1 MNSSSPPLVSVCI
14 AHFNG
19 IELIDACLA
28 SVRRQDCDFEVE
40 IIVHDDASTD
50 GSAVHIRTKYPD
62 VCLIESAENVGF
74 CIANNRMAAAASGE
88 FLLLLNNDAELFPDA
103 LRLLH
108 CEARGLQ
115 RPAILSLPQFD
126 FDTGKL
132 IDRGCLLDPFFN
144 PVPNLNAEREDVA
157 MVIGACLWIPKHLWN
172 ELGGFP
178 EWFGSIAEDLYLCRA
193 ACLAGYPV
201 RVLLV
206 SGYRHRVGQSFGG
219 GKVSERGGLV
229 TTLRRRAL
237 TERNKTYAL
246 IVTAPAIFLMPILPL
261 HLTLLHLEGLVLA
274 LLKRDSNLFMLIYAP
289 LLPALWRERGR
300 LAKQRRA
307 LQLRRRTTVGQFI
320 EPIRWIP
327 YKLSMLLRHG
337 LPDVNR
343 D

>member
-1 MNSSSPPLVSVCI
+1 MNSSSPPVVSVCI

-88 FLLLLNNDAELFPDA
+88 FMLLLNNDAELLPDA

-108 CEARGLQ
+108 REARGLQ

-126 FDTGKL
+126 LDTDAL

-144 PVPNLNAEREDVA
+144 PVPNLDAARADVA
-157 MVIGACLWIPKHLWN
+157 MVIGACLWIPKSLWD

-178 EWFGSIAEDLYLCRA
+178 DWFGSIGEDLHLCCQAR
-193 ACLAGYPV
+193 LAGYPV
-201 RVLLV
+201 RVLPV
-206 SGYRHRVGQSFGG
+206 SGFRHRYGASFGG
-219 GKVSERGGLV
+219 GKVRDEGLI
-229 TTLRRRAL
+229 TTRKRRAFS
-237 TERNKTYAL
+237 ERNKTRAM
-246 IVTAPAIFLMPILPL
+246 IMCQP
-261 HLTLLHLEGLVLA
+261 
-274 LLKRDSNLFMLIYAP
+274 AP
-289 LLPALWRERGR
+289 LLAVQFPVHIVVILIEGVLLSAFKRDFTLWRDIYASLPRELWRDYAR
-300 LAKQRRA
+300 LRSARA
-307 LQLRRRTTVGQFI
+307 SVQSRRRIGLRAWLRAFSWV
-320 EPIRWIP
+320 PWKLRMLIR
-327 YKLSMLLRHG
+327 YG
-337 LPDVNR
+337 LPVVK
-343 D
+343 